1 MEKDENGENII
12 RINVITLGA
21 SGVGKTSIIRRI
33 KDGTFNDKIIA
44 TVGLESFCIIRKY
57 EKKNL
62 SICLNFHDTMGQ
74 EDYHGLIPPQYIRN
88 SPIVL
93 LVFSSIDNL
102 NDLIRRWYKY
112 YKDNTNIDNS
122 KFILI
127 GNKSDTFG
135 DERDEIVQK
144 GEEFADEI
152 NALFMTCSAKSADN
166 MDNLERFILKEAKR
180 FIDELQKTINNNS
193 EDNSDLSKKDTIELN
208 DKKARKKKKGCKC

>member
-1 MEKDENGENII
+1 MEKNEEGENII
-12 RINVITLGA
+12 KINVITLGA

-33 KDGTFNDKIIA
+33 KDGIFDNKLIA
-44 TVGLESFCIIRKY
+44 TVGLENFCIKRKY

-62 SICLNFHDTMGQ
+62 TIHLNFHDTMGQ
-74 EDYHGLIPPQYIRN
+74 EDFHGLIPPQYIRN

-93 LVFSSIDNL
+93 LVFSSVESL

-112 YKDNTNIDNS
+112 YKDNTNIENS
-122 KFILI
+122 KFILV

-135 DERDEIVQK
+135 DERDEIVVK

-152 NALFMTCSAKSADN
+152 NALFMTCSAKSSDN

-180 FIDELQKTINNNS
+180 FIDEIEKKIDNTENNKYSKNKT
-193 EDNSDLSKKDTIELN
+193 SDLNSKKGHKN
-208 DKKARKKKKGCKC
+208 KKGCKCS